1 MGVLNFGSINIDH
14 VYRVPHLV
22 RPGETLSARSY
33 TINPGGKGANQSAAI
48 AQAGASVFHAGKVG
62 QDGRW
67 MVDMLDEFGVDTRF
81 VQVGEAATGH
91 AIIQVDDEGENS
103 IVIYGGG
110 NQEITSDEI
119 DATLDSVD
127 AGTLLLLQNEI
138 NDVPYIMRA
147 AAERGIEI
155 CINPAPMTEAVRG
168 YPLDLVKTL
177 VVNESETR
185 GILGSDDVPD
195 EDLLDRLTEQVPGAD
210 LIITLGAAGL
220 QARSGQ
226 QTVVLPAFPAE
237 VVDTTGAGDTFTGF
251 YLARRLAGDDFER
264 ALKVASKASSIVVA
278 RKGAMPSIPKLDEVV
293 T

>member
-1 MGVLNFGSINIDH
+1 MSVLNFGSINIDH

-33 TINPGGKGANQSAAI
+33 TIKPGGKGANQSAAI
-48 AQAGASVFHAGKVG
+48 ALAGGSVFHAGKIG

-81 VQVGEAATGH
+81 VRVGETATGH
-91 AIIQVDDEGENS
+91 AVIQVDDNGENS

-127 AGTLLLLQNEI
+127 AGTVLLLQNEI

-168 YPLDLVKTL
+168 YPLELVKTL
-177 VVNESETR
+177 MVNETEAR
-185 GILGSDDVPD
+185 GILGSDVPD
-195 EDLLDRLTEQVPGAD
+195 EGLLDRLTEQVPGAD

-226 QTVVLPAFPAE
+226 QTVILPAFPAE
-237 VVDTTGAGDTFTGF
+237 VVDTTAAGDTFTGF

-264 ALKVASKASSIVVA
+264 ALKVASKASSITVA
-278 RKGAMPSIPKLDEVV
+278 REGAMPSIPKLDEVM